1 MQAPT
6 RKSTPERLTQPRI
19 HLELPEPLRGRAQEM
34 LGHLIELAVLIEIP
48 GSASRDTHLADPDVV
63 RVFAGT
69 DGWYIVGSRVSE
81 QPLTENDVLLRVQEL
96 LVESAARRRNQ
107 ILFRGSVVVRGSQS
121 VLIVGDVHSTHVAL
135 AVALTSLEFRYVSIG
150 MAAFD
155 ACQPEP
161 QPLFFRL
168 DAQEREALQSL
179 PHAFEQKLERLS
191 PDLFRPCAVAA
202 AREPTHILFPEA
214 RPGRLTVVR
223 PISAAMA
230 QSRLCSALAV
240 APDDPPR
247 FVDVAEVLR
256 HARGVHLTLGDL
268 SGAVSQLA
276 RLLPRWCVEQADDP
290 SSSLLS
296 E

>member
-6 RKSTPERLTQPRI
+6 RKSTPQRLTQPRFR
-19 HLELPEPLRGRAQEM
+19 LELPEPLRGRAQEM
-34 LGHLIELAVLIEIP
+34 LGHLIDPSVSLGIP
-48 GSASRDTHLADPDVV
+48 SPATRETHPEETDVV

-69 DGWYIVGSRVSE
+69 DGWCIKETRIPE
-81 QPLTENDVLLRVQEL
+81 QPLTEDDMLLRVQEL
-96 LVESAARRRNQ
+96 LVESAARRSNQ
-107 ILFRGSVVVRGSQS
+107 ILIRGSVVARGSQS
-121 VLIVGDVHSTHVAL
+121 VLIVGDVHSTQAAL

-155 ACQPEP
+155 ACQPAP
-161 QPLFFRL
+161 RPLFFRL
-168 DAQEREALQSL
+168 DARERETLQSL
-179 PHAFEQKLERLS
+179 PHAFEQNLERLS
-191 PDLFRPCAVAA
+191 PDLFRPRAVTP

-230 QSRLCSALAV
+230 RSRLCSALAV
-240 APDDPPR
+240 APDDPPP
-247 FVDVAEVLR
+247 FVAVAEVLR

-268 SGAVSQLA
+268 LGAVDQLA
-276 RLLPRWCVEQADDP
+276 RLLPRWCVEQDGQN
-290 SSSLLS
+290 SSLLS